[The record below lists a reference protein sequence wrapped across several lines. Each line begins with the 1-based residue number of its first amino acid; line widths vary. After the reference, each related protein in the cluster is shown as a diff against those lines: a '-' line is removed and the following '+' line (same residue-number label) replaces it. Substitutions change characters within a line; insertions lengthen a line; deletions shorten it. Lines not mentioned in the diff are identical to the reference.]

1 MCRRYLKYRATR
13 ITLICEILVIEGKM
27 AVKAYKDAA
36 HLLEL
41 LMMEDMPYK
50 SFLGVN
56 LVLNNVTKIHT

>member
-13 ITLICEILVIEGKM
+13 IAPICKILVVNGKM

-41 LMMEDMPYK
+41 FIVEDIPYK
-50 SFLGVN
+50 SFPGVD